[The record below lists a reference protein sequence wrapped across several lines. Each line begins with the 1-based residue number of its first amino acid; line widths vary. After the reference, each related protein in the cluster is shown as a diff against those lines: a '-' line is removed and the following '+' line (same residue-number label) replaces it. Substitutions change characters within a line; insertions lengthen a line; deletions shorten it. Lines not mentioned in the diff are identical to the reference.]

1 MTASAEAA
9 TATIGPRVAEIV
21 DLGLRACTAYGRR
34 DLADRLQAVKR
45 TLADPAIHIVVAGDF
60 KQGKS
65 SLVNSL
71 LGITVCPVDDDIATA
86 VPTYLRY
93 GPEFKAE
100 LLREGDPPRRDP
112 IDVADIR
119 KYVVEPGRAAG
130 SDHGSEA
137 GPNGDRPAGVIVQ
150 VPRKILESG
159 LVIVDTPGVGGLNSA
174 HAAASL
180 AAISMADAVLFVT
193 DASQEL
199 TSAEFEFLRRA
210 REMCETV
217 VCVITKSDFYPAWR
231 TIRDL
236 DVRHLQSFPGI
247 QVVAVSS
254 ALRARA
260 IQANDQ
266 ALNTESGFADL
277 VSFVSS
283 RVAGGAVNRLAANA
297 AAEVAAICDQI
308 ATQFEAERTVLADPT
323 RGKQVIDDL
332 TEVKTKVE
340 ALRSAAA
347 RWSQTLNDGIADL
360 NSDVDHDL
368 RARIRDVVNAGD
380 ELVDEYDPA
389 DVWHEVEGW
398 LESRVAEELV
408 ANYAFLRFKADELS
422 EEVYQHFQAAS
433 SEVFDR
439 LTVYNP
445 TELLNRAE
453 VDNKID
459 LEKMSVSKQAMTA
472 LKGSYM
478 GILMFTMLGSMA
490 GLALGPL
497 AVGIGLVMGVGSL
510 RTEKKR
516 QLLSRRSQA
525 KNAIRRYCDEVS
537 FRVGKD
543 SRDTLRRIQ
552 RELRDHYSTRAEE
565 LNRSCSQALSAA
577 QEAANRTTG
586 EAQKRLKD
594 LDAELA
600 RLRQL
605 RGMALAVTG

>member
-1 MTASAEAA
+1 MTASPEAG
-9 TATIGPRVAEIV
+9 TADILPRVAGVV
-21 DLGLRACTAYGRR
+21 DLGLRACEAYNRP
-34 DLADRLQAVKR
+34 DLAARLTAARR
-45 TLADPAIHIVVAGDF
+45 TLQDPAIHIVVAGDF

-86 VPTYLRY
+86 IPTYLRY

-100 LLREGDPPRRDP
+100 LLHEGDPPRRDP

-119 KYVVEPGRAAG
+119 KYVVEHPA
-130 SDHGSEA
+130 
-137 GPNGDRPAGVIVQ
+137 PNGTNGARPAGVVVQ
-150 VPRKILESG
+150 VPRKILAAG

-199 TSAEFEFLRRA
+199 TSSEFEFLRRA
-210 REMCETV
+210 REMCDTV
-217 VCVITKSDFYPAWR
+217 VCVLTKSDFYPSWR

-236 DVRHLQSFPGI
+236 DVQHLKGLPGVD
-247 QVVAVSS
+247 VVAVSS
-254 ALRARA
+254 MLRARA
-260 IQANDQ
+260 VQANDP
-266 ALNTESGFADL
+266 ALNTESGFTEL
-277 VSFVSS
+277 VQFVSS
-283 RVAGGAVNRLAANA
+283 RVAGGAAVRLAATA
-297 AAEVAAICDQI
+297 ATDVIAVCDQLL
-308 ATQFEAERTVLADPT
+308 AQFEAERTVLADPT

-332 TEVKTKVE
+332 TAVKAKVE

-347 RWSQTLNDGIADL
+347 RWSVTLNDGIADL

-368 RARIRDVVNAGD
+368 RARVREVISAAD
-380 ELVDEYDPA
+380 EMIDDYDPA

-398 LESRVAEELV
+398 LEARVAEELV

-422 EEVYQHFQAAS
+422 EEVWQHFRDAS
-433 SEVFDR
+433 GEVFDR

-445 TELLNRAE
+445 TELLSQTE
-453 VDNKID
+453 ID
-459 LEKMSVSKQAMTA
+459 QKVELDRMTLGKQAMTA

-490 GLALGPL
+490 GIALGPL

-516 QLLSRRSQA
+516 QLANRRTQA
-525 KNAIRRYCDEVS
+525 KNTVRRYCDEVS
-537 FRVGKD
+537 FRVSKD

-552 RELRDHYSTRAEE
+552 RELRDHYSSRAEE
-565 LNRSCSQALSAA
+565 LHRSTAQALSAA
-577 QEAANRTTG
+577 TEAANRTTG
-586 EAQKRLKD
+586 ERDKRLRD
-594 LDAELA
+594 LDAELG

-605 RGMALAVTG
+605 RQQAVAVTA

>member
-1 MTASAEAA
+1 MTASPEVGAAE
-9 TATIGPRVAEIV
+9 ILPRVTEVV
-21 DLGLRACTAYGRR
+21 DLGLRACTAYGRP
-34 DLADRLQAVKR
+34 DLADRLTTAR
-45 TLADPAIHIVVAGDF
+45 RSLADPAIHIVVAGDF

-86 VPTYLRY
+86 IPTYLRY

-100 LLREGDPPRRDP
+100 LLRAGDPPRRDP

-119 KYVVEPGRAAG
+119 KYVVEHPGPGAT
-130 SDHGSEA
+130 
-137 GPNGDRPAGVIVQ
+137 NGDRPAGVIVQ
-150 VPRKILESG
+150 VPRKILASG

-199 TSAEFEFLRRA
+199 TSSEFEFLRRA
-210 REMCETV
+210 KEMCDTV
-217 VCVITKSDFYPAWR
+217 VCVLTKSDFYPSWR

-236 DVRHLQSFPGI
+236 DVQHLKGLPGV

-254 ALRARA
+254 LLRARA
-260 IQANDQ
+260 VQANDP
-266 ALNTESGFADL
+266 ALNTESGFAEL
-277 VSFVSS
+277 VRFVTS
-283 RVAGGAVNRLAANA
+283 RVAGGAAKRLAVTA
-297 AAEVAAICDQI
+297 AAEVVAVCDQLI
-308 ATQFEAERTVLADPT
+308 AQFQSERTVLVDPT

-332 TEVKTKVE
+332 TAVKAKVE

-347 RWSQTLNDGIADL
+347 RWSLTLNDGIADL

-368 RARIRDVVNAGD
+368 RARVREVVNAAD
-380 ELVDEYDPA
+380 ELVDAHDPA

-398 LESRVAEELV
+398 LEARVAEELV

-422 EEVYQHFQAAS
+422 EEVYQHFRDAS
-433 SEVFDR
+433 GEVFDR

-445 TELLNRAE
+445 TELLAHAE
-453 VDNKID
+453 LDQKVDLD
-459 LEKMSVSKQAMTA
+459 KMTLGKQAMTA
-472 LKGSYM
+472 LRGSYM

-490 GLALGPL
+490 GIALGPL

-516 QLLSRRSQA
+516 QLAARRTQA
-525 KNAIRRYCDEVS
+525 KNTVRRYCDEVS

-552 RELRDHYSTRAEE
+552 RELRDHYSSRAEE
-565 LNRSCSQALSAA
+565 LNRSTSQALAA
-577 QEAANRTTG
+577 ATDAANRTTG
-586 EAQKRLKD
+586 EREKRLRD
-594 LDAELA
+594 LDAELG

-605 RGMALAVTG
+605 RQNAVAVTG